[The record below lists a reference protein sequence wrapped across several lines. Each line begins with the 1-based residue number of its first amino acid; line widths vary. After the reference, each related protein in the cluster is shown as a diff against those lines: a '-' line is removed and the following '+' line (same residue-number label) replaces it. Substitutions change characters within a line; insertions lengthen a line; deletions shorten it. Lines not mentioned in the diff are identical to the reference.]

1 MSKRTAGALPLLV
14 RLEPDADR
22 PLNQQLYQGLRTL
35 ILEGRVRAGMLL
47 PSTRMLSVDLMVS
60 RNTVLNAY
68 EQLTAEGYLEGRA
81 GGGTRVSS
89 TLPDTILRASVPP
102 ERRTPIRARRRPSR
116 RAASIAAVP
125 IRPRFSQLPRL
136 TRAFRLGACA
146 LGDFPMELWGRL
158 MRRRWSQSGVRAL
171 DYGDVS
177 GYAPLREAIAAYLQ
191 ASRGVICQASQVLI
205 VNGSQ
210 QALDLVTRALMDP
223 GDSAWLE
230 DPGYDGAYGAL
241 VAGGTRVVPVPVDS
255 EGLNVEIGVQ
265 RSPNARLAYVTP
277 SHQFPLGLTMSLPRR
292 IELLRWA
299 KTSGA
304 WLLEDDYDSEFRYA
318 SRPLAALQGLDAE
331 ACVIYTGT
339 FSKIV
344 FPSLRLGYVVVPP
357 PLVETF
363 VKLRLLTDVH
373 PPTFMQAVLADFL
386 ADGHFERHIR
396 RMRMLYRERQ
406 EALVAAARQNL
417 DGLLDVRPADGGMHL
432 LGWLPAGIDD
442 SDASR
447 DAAVEGLDVLP
458 LSCFTRSRLDQSALL
473 LGYAGLTPKE
483 IANGTRRLGKV
494 LESLHRKARPRGS
507 P

>member
-1 MSKRTAGALPLLV
+1 
-14 RLEPDADR
+14 
-22 PLNQQLYQGLRTL
+22 
-35 ILEGRVRAGMLL
+35 
-47 PSTRMLSVDLMVS
+47 
-60 RNTVLNAY
+60 
-68 EQLTAEGYLEGRA
+68 
-81 GGGTRVSS
+81 
-89 TLPDTILRASVPP
+89 
-102 ERRTPIRARRRPSR
+102 
-116 RAASIAAVP
+116 
-125 IRPRFSQLPRL
+125 
-136 TRAFRLGACA
+136 
-146 LGDFPMELWGRL
+146 
-158 MRRRWSQSGVRAL
+158 
-171 DYGDVS
+171 
-177 GYAPLREAIAAYLQ
+177 
-191 ASRGVICQASQVLI
+191 
-205 VNGSQ
+205 
-210 QALDLVTRALMDP
+210 
-223 GDSAWLE
+223 
-230 DPGYDGAYGAL
+230 
-241 VAGGTRVVPVPVDS
+241 
-255 EGLNVEIGVQ
+255 
-265 RSPNARLAYVTP
+265 
-277 SHQFPLGLTMSLPRR
+277 MSLPRR

-473 LGYAGLTPKE
+473 LGYA
-483 IANGTRRLGKV
+483 
-494 LESLHRKARPRGS
+494 
-507 P
+507 